1 MATGIFRTLPESTV
15 LNRRDLYL
23 EALDDLSTGSKATS
37 MSLGG
42 KSYTFTPADT
52 TRLMG
57 LIDECNWAL
66 QHANPTDYGKRVTKT
81 YADFSGIEIS
91 SK

>member
-1 MATGIFRTLPESTV
+1 MATGIFRTLPQTQV
-15 LNRRDLYL
+15 LNRRDLYIQ
-23 EALDDLSTGSKATS
+23 ALDDLATGSKATS

-42 KSYTFTPADT
+42 KSYTFSPADT
-52 TRLMG
+52 DRLMK
-57 LIDECNWAL
+57 LVDECNWAL
-66 QHANPTDYGKRVTKT
+66 QHANPTDFGKRVTKT

>member
-1 MATGIFRTLPESTV
+1 MAKGIFRTLPEAQV
-15 LNRRDLYL
+15 INRRDLYL
-23 EALDDLSTGSKATS
+23 QALDELSTGSKATS
-37 MSLGG
+37 LSLGG
-42 KSYTFTPADT
+42 KNFTFSPADT
-52 TRLMG
+52 ERLMM

-66 QHANPTDYGKRVTKT
+66 QHINPTAHGKRVTKT